1 MWQILGYQELNGET
15 LSEQQQQKSMQRE
28 KNLNVKKLHIDTV

>member
-15 LSEQQQQKSMQRE
+15 LSEQQQQKGMQRE
-28 KNLNVKKLHIDTV
+28 KKSKCQKVTY